1 MALYRNIHLSFW
13 QDTKVTDDFTPEDRY
28 FYLYLLT
35 NPHTNLCGCYE
46 ISIKQ
51 MANEMG
57 YDSKKVGKLIDR
69 FSFIHNLIRYARSE
83 RELLIFHWSKY
94 NWTSSEKFRKPLLQ
108 EIQNVKTDDFREY
121 LLKLFDGENAKY
133 GIDTVY
139 GKEEY
144 GINTNCMDTTDTV
157 TDTDSIT
164 DTVSDSE
171 AVTDKS
177 KLPEIKEIVQ
187 YLNDKCGT
195 RYRYQ
200 TKGTQEHINARLKEG
215 YTVED
220 FKTVIDKK
228 FEEWHGTDMEKF
240 LRPETL
246 FAGKFESYLN
256 QKIVKKTYQSQTA
269 QMLDGFYDQ
278 TAEWVRKME
287 QEEQA
292 NDC

>member
-13 QDTKVTDDFTPEDRY
+13 NDTKVTDDFTPEDRY
-28 FYLYLLT
+28 FYLYILT

-57 YDSKKVGKLIDR
+57 YDAKKVVKLIDR
-69 FSFIHNLIRYARSE
+69 FSFTHNLIRYAQNE

-121 LLKLFDGENAKY
+121 LFKLFDGENVKY
-133 GIDTVY
+133 GIDTVFV
-139 GKEEY
+139 KEEY
-144 GINTNCMDTTDTV
+144 GINTNCMDTTDT
-157 TDTDSIT
+157 DSITDSIT

-171 AVTDKS
+171 SDTDKS
-177 KLPEIKEIVQ
+177 KLTEIKDIVQ
-187 YLNDKCGT
+187 YLNDRCGT

-215 YTVED
+215 YTVDD

-228 FEEWHGTDMEKF
+228 FEEWYGTDMEKF

>member
-51 MANEMG
+51 MVNEMG

-121 LLKLFDGENAKY
+121 LLKLFDGENVKY
-133 GIDTVY
+133 GMDTVSE
-139 GKEEY
+139 KEEY
-144 GINTNCMDTTDTV
+144 GINTNCIDTTDT
-157 TDTDSIT
+157 DTIT
-164 DTVSDSE
+164 DTVSGSE
-171 AVTDKS
+171 ADTDKS
-177 KLPEIKEIVQ
+177 KPTEIKEIVQ

-215 YTVED
+215 YTVDD

>member
-57 YDSKKVGKLIDR
+57 YDAKKVIKLIER
-69 FSFIHNLIRYARSE
+69 FSFTHNLIRYARSE

-108 EIQNVKTDDFREY
+108 EIQNVKTYDFREY
-121 LLKLFDGENAKY
+121 LLKLFDGENVKY

-139 GKEEY
+139 GKEEC
-144 GINTNCMDTTDTV
+144 GINTNCMDI
-157 TDTDSIT
+157 TDTDTIT
-164 DTVSDSE
+164 DTVSGSE
-171 AVTDKS
+171 ADTDKS
-177 KLPEIKEIVQ
+177 KPTEIKEIVQ

-215 YTVED
+215 YTVDD

>member
-28 FYLYLLT
+28 FYLYILT

-46 ISIKQ
+46 ISVKQ

-57 YDSKKVGKLIDR
+57 YDVKKVGKLVER
-69 FSFIHNLIRYARSE
+69 FSSIHNLIRYAQNE

-108 EIQNVKTDDFREY
+108 EIQNIKTDDFREY
-121 LLKLFDGENAKY
+121 LSKLFNGENVK
-133 GIDTVY
+133 
-139 GKEEY
+139 Y
-144 GINTNCMDTTDTV
+144 GINTVSGKEKYGIYTNCIDTTDTV
-157 TDTDSIT
+157 TVTDSIT

-171 AVTDKS
+171 ADAGKS
-177 KLPEIKEIVQ
+177 RLTEIKEIVQ
-187 YLNDKCGT
+187 YLNDRCGT

-200 TKGTQEHINARLKEG
+200 TKGTKEHINARLKEG
-215 YTVED
+215 YTVDD
-220 FKTVIDKK
+220 FKLVIDKK
-228 FEEWHGTDMEKF
+228 FEEWNGTDMEKF

-256 QKIVKKTYQSQTA
+256 QKNSKKQEKNVF
-269 QMLDGFYDQ
+269 D
-278 TAEWVRKME
+278 EWGN
-287 QEEQA
+287 A
-292 NDC
+292 

>member
-57 YDSKKVGKLIDR
+57 YDVKKVDKLIER
-69 FSFIHNLIRYARSE
+69 FSSIHNLIRYSQSE

-108 EIQNVKTDDFREY
+108 EIQNVKTDSFREY
-121 LLKLFDGENAKY
+121 LLKMFNGENVKY
-133 GIDTVY
+133 GIDTVSR
-139 GKEEY
+139 KEEY
-144 GINTNCMDTTDTV
+144 GMDTTDTITDTV
-157 TDTDSIT
+157 ADTDSIT
-164 DTVSDSE
+164 DTVSD
-171 AVTDKS
+171 ADNGRLT
-177 KLPEIKEIVQ
+177 EIKEIVQ
-187 YLNDKCGT
+187 YLNDRCGT

-200 TKGTQEHINARLKEG
+200 TKGTREHINARLKEG
-215 YTVED
+215 YTVDD
-220 FKTVIDKK
+220 FKAVIDKK

-256 QKIVKKTYQSQTA
+256 QKIVKKKYQSQAA
-269 QMLDGFYDQ
+269 QMLDSFYGQ
-278 TAEWVRKME
+278 TAEWVKKME
-287 QEEQA
+287 QEEQES
-292 NDC
+292 DG

>member
-57 YDSKKVGKLIDR
+57 YDAKKVGKLIDR
-69 FSFIHNLIRYARSE
+69 FSFTHNLIRYARSE

-108 EIQNVKTDDFREY
+108 EIQNIKTDDFREY
-121 LLKLFDGENAKY
+121 LLKLFDGENVKY
-133 GIDTVY
+133 GIDTVS

-144 GINTNCMDTTDTV
+144 GINTNCMDTTDT
-157 TDTDSIT
+157 DSIT
-164 DTVSDSE
+164 DADNNI
-171 AVTDKS
+171 
-177 KLPEIKEIVQ
+177 LPEIKEIIQ
-187 YLNDKCGT
+187 YLNDVCGT

-200 TKGTQEHINARLKEG
+200 TKGTREHINARLKEG
-215 YTVED
+215 YTVDD
-220 FKTVIDKK
+220 FKMVIDKK
-228 FEEWHGTDMEKF
+228 FEEWYGTDMEKF

-256 QKIVKKTYQSQTA
+256 QKIVKKNYHSQTA
-269 QMLDGFYDQ
+269 QMLDSFYDQ

>member
-57 YDSKKVGKLIDR
+57 YDAKKVGKLIDR
-69 FSFIHNLIRYARSE
+69 FSFTHNLIRYARSE

-108 EIQNVKTDDFREY
+108 EIQNVKTDCFREY
-121 LLKLFDGENAKY
+121 LLKLFDGENVKY
-133 GIDTVY
+133 GIDTVS

-157 TDTDSIT
+157 TVTDSIT

-171 AVTDKS
+171 ADADKS
-177 KLPEIKEIVQ
+177 RLPEIKEIVQ
-187 YLNDKCGT
+187 YLNDRCGT

-215 YTVED
+215 YTVDD
-220 FKTVIDKK
+220 FKMVIDKK
-228 FEEWHGTDMEKF
+228 FEEWNGTDMEKF

>member
-1 MALYRNIHLSFW
+1 MAIYRNIHLSFW

-46 ISIKQ
+46 ISVKQ

-57 YDSKKVGKLIDR
+57 YDVKKVNKLIDR
-69 FSFIHNLIRYARSE
+69 FSYFHNLIRYSQTG

-121 LLKLFDGENAKY
+121 LLKLFNGENVKY
-133 GIDTVY
+133 GIDTVS
-139 GKEEY
+139 GKEKY

-164 DTVSDSE
+164 GTVSDSE
-171 AVTDKS
+171 ADTDRS
-177 KLPEIKEIVQ
+177 RLPEIKEIIQ
-187 YLNDKCGT
+187 YLNDRCGT

-215 YTVED
+215 YTVDD
-220 FKTVIDKK
+220 FKIVIDKK

-256 QKIVKKTYQSQTA
+256 QKIVKKNYHSQTA
-269 QMLDGFYDQ
+269 QMLDSFYDQ
-278 TAEWVRKME
+278 TAEWVKKME
-287 QEEQA
+287 QEEQE
-292 NDC
+292 NDS

>member
-57 YDSKKVGKLIDR
+57 YDVKKVDKLIER
-69 FSFIHNLIRYARSE
+69 FSSIHNLIRYSQSE

-108 EIQNVKTDDFREY
+108 EIQNVKTDSFREY
-121 LLKLFDGENAKY
+121 LLKMFNGENVKY
-133 GIDTVY
+133 GIDTVSR
-139 GKEEY
+139 KEEY
-144 GINTNCMDTTDTV
+144 GMDTTDTITDTVTDTV

-164 DTVSDSE
+164 DTVSD
-171 AVTDKS
+171 ADNGRLT
-177 KLPEIKEIVQ
+177 EIKEIVQ
-187 YLNDKCGT
+187 YLNDRCGT

-200 TKGTQEHINARLKEG
+200 TKGTREHINARLKEG
-215 YTVED
+215 YTVDD
-220 FKTVIDKK
+220 FKAVIDKK

-256 QKIVKKTYQSQTA
+256 QKIVKKKYQSQAA
-269 QMLDGFYDQ
+269 QMLDSFYDQ
-278 TAEWVRKME
+278 TAEWVKKME
-287 QEEQA
+287 QEEQES
-292 NDC
+292 DG

>member
-57 YDSKKVGKLIDR
+57 YDVKKVIKLIER
-69 FSFIHNLIRYARSE
+69 FSSIHNLIRYSQSG

-121 LLKLFDGENAKY
+121 LLKLFDGENVKY
-133 GIDTVY
+133 GMDTVSE
-139 GKEEY
+139 KEEY
-144 GINTNCMDTTDTV
+144 GMDT

-164 DTVSDSE
+164 DADNNI
-171 AVTDKS
+171 
-177 KLPEIKEIVQ
+177 LPEIKEIIQ
-187 YLNDKCGT
+187 YLNDVCGT

-215 YTVED
+215 YTVDD
-220 FKTVIDKK
+220 FKMVIDKK

>member
-57 YDSKKVGKLIDR
+57 YDAKKVGKLIDR
-69 FSFIHNLIRYARSE
+69 FSFTHNLIRYARSE

-108 EIQNVKTDDFREY
+108 EIQNIKTDDFREY
-121 LLKLFDGENAKY
+121 LLKLFDGENVKY
-133 GIDTVY
+133 GIDTVS

-144 GINTNCMDTTDTV
+144 GINTNCMDTTDT
-157 TDTDSIT
+157 DSIT
-164 DTVSDSE
+164 DADNNI
-171 AVTDKS
+171 
-177 KLPEIKEIVQ
+177 LPEIKEIIQ
-187 YLNDKCGT
+187 YLNDVCGT

-215 YTVED
+215 YTVDD
-220 FKTVIDKK
+220 FKMVIDKK

-256 QKIVKKTYQSQTA
+256 QKITKKTYQSQTA

>member
-46 ISIKQ
+46 ISVKQ

-57 YDSKKVGKLIDR
+57 YDVKKVNKLIDR
-69 FSFIHNLIRYARSE
+69 FSSFHNLIRYSQNV

-108 EIQNVKTDDFREY
+108 EIQNVKTDSFREY
-121 LLKLFDGENAKY
+121 LSKLFNGENVKY
-133 GIDTVY
+133 GIDTVS
-139 GKEEY
+139 GKEKY
-144 GINTNCMDTTDTV
+144 GIYTNCIDTTDTV
-157 TDTDSIT
+157 TVTDSIT

-171 AVTDKS
+171 ADADNSRLT
-177 KLPEIKEIVQ
+177 EIKEIVQ
-187 YLNDKCGT
+187 YLNDRCGT

-200 TKGTQEHINARLKEG
+200 TKGTKEHINARLKEG
-215 YTVED
+215 YTVDD
-220 FKTVIDKK
+220 FKLVIDKK
-228 FEEWHGTDMEKF
+228 FEEWNGTDMEKF

-256 QKIVKKTYQSQTA
+256 QKVTRNHNTNVTNVF
-269 QMLDGFYDQ
+269 D
-278 TAEWVRKME
+278 EWRN
-287 QEEQA
+287 A
-292 NDC
+292 

>member
-57 YDSKKVGKLIDR
+57 YDAKKVGKLIDR
-69 FSFIHNLIRYARSE
+69 FSFTHNLIRYARSE

-121 LLKLFDGENAKY
+121 LLKLFDGENVKY
-133 GIDTVY
+133 GIDTVSE
-139 GKEEY
+139 KEEY
-144 GINTNCMDTTDTV
+144 GMDT

-164 DTVSDSE
+164 DADNNI
-171 AVTDKS
+171 
-177 KLPEIKEIVQ
+177 LPEIKEIIQ
-187 YLNDKCGT
+187 YLNDVCGT

-215 YTVED
+215 YTVDD
-220 FKTVIDKK
+220 FKMVIDKK

-256 QKIVKKTYQSQTA
+256 QKISTK
-269 QMLDGFYDQ
+269 
-278 TAEWVRKME
+278 
-287 QEEQA
+287 QEESVFDDWRNA
-292 NDC
+292 

>member
-57 YDSKKVGKLIDR
+57 YDVKKVDKLIER
-69 FSFIHNLIRYARSE
+69 FSSIHNLIRYSQSE

-108 EIQNVKTDDFREY
+108 EIQNVKTDSFREY
-121 LLKLFDGENAKY
+121 LLKMFNGENVKY
-133 GIDTVY
+133 GIDTVSR
-139 GKEEY
+139 KEEY
-144 GINTNCMDTTDTV
+144 GMDTTDTITDTVTDTV

-164 DTVSDSE
+164 DTVSD
-171 AVTDKS
+171 ADNGRLT
-177 KLPEIKEIVQ
+177 EIKEIVQ
-187 YLNDKCGT
+187 YLNDRCGT

-200 TKGTQEHINARLKEG
+200 TKGTREHINARLKEG
-215 YTVED
+215 YTVDD
-220 FKTVIDKK
+220 FKAVIDKK

-246 FAGKFESYLN
+246 FAGKFESYRN
-256 QKIVKKTYQSQTA
+256 QKNVEKKCQSQAA
-269 QMLDGFYDQ
+269 QMLDSFYDQ
-278 TAEWVRKME
+278 TAEWVKKME
-287 QEEQA
+287 QEEQES
-292 NDC
+292 DG

>member
-57 YDSKKVGKLIDR
+57 YDAKKVGKLIER
-69 FSFIHNLIRYARSE
+69 FSFTHNLIRYARIE

-121 LLKLFDGENAKY
+121 LLKLFDGENVKY
-133 GIDTVY
+133 GMDTVS

-144 GINTNCMDTTDTV
+144 GIDTTDAV
-157 TDTDSIT
+157 SDTDA
-164 DTVSDSE
+164 DNNR
-171 AVTDKS
+171 
-177 KLPEIKEIVQ
+177 LPEIKEIIQ
-187 YLNDKCGT
+187 YLNDLLGT

-215 YTVED
+215 YTVDD
-220 FKTVIDKK
+220 FKLVIDKK

-256 QKIVKKTYQSQTA
+256 QKISTK
-269 QMLDGFYDQ
+269 
-278 TAEWVRKME
+278 
-287 QEEQA
+287 QEESVFDEWRNA
-292 NDC
+292 

>member
-57 YDSKKVGKLIDR
+57 YDARKVGKLIER
-69 FSFIHNLIRYARSE
+69 FSSIHNLIRYSQSG

-121 LLKLFDGENAKY
+121 LLKLFDGENVKY

-157 TDTDSIT
+157 TVTDSIT
-164 DTVSDSE
+164 GTVSDSE
-171 AVTDKS
+171 ADTDRS
-177 KLPEIKEIVQ
+177 RLPEIKEIIQ
-187 YLNDKCGT
+187 YLNDRCGT

-215 YTVED
+215 YTVDD

-256 QKIVKKTYQSQTA
+256 QKIVKKNYQSQTA
-269 QMLDGFYDQ
+269 QMLDSFYDQ

-287 QEEQA
+287 QEEQY
-292 NDC
+292 NEC

>member
-46 ISIKQ
+46 ISTKQ

-57 YDSKKVGKLIDR
+57 YDAKKVSKLVER
-69 FSFIHNLIRYARSE
+69 FSSIHNLIRYSQTE
-83 RELLIFHWSKY
+83 REILIFHWSKY

-108 EIQNVKTDDFREY
+108 EIQNVKTDRFREY
-121 LLKLFDGENAKY
+121 LLKLFDGENVKY
-133 GIDTVY
+133 GIDTVSA
-139 GKEEY
+139 KEEY

-164 DTVSDSE
+164 GTVSDSE
-171 AVTDKS
+171 ADTDRS
-177 KLPEIKEIVQ
+177 RLPEIKEIIQ
-187 YLNDKCGT
+187 YLNDRCGT

-215 YTVED
+215 YTVDD
-220 FKTVIDKK
+220 FKIVIDKK

-256 QKIVKKTYQSQTA
+256 QKISKS
-269 QMLDGFYDQ
+269 
-278 TAEWVRKME
+278 
-287 QEEQA
+287 QEESVFDEWRNA
-292 NDC
+292 

>member
-57 YDSKKVGKLIDR
+57 YDAKKVGKLIDR
-69 FSFIHNLIRYARSE
+69 FSFTHNLIRYARSE

-121 LLKLFDGENAKY
+121 LLKLFDGENVKY
-133 GIDTVY
+133 GMDTVY
-139 GKEEY
+139 GKEKY
-144 GINTNCMDTTDTV
+144 RINTDCMDT

-164 DTVSDSE
+164 DADNNI
-171 AVTDKS
+171 
-177 KLPEIKEIVQ
+177 LPEIKEIIQ
-187 YLNDKCGT
+187 YLNDVCGT

-215 YTVED
+215 YTVDD
-220 FKTVIDKK
+220 FKMVIDKK
-228 FEEWHGTDMEKF
+228 FEEWNGTDMEKF

>member
-51 MANEMG
+51 MVNEMG

-121 LLKLFDGENAKY
+121 LLKLFDGENVKY

-139 GKEEY
+139 GKEEC
-144 GINTNCMDTTDTV
+144 GINTNCMDTTDT
-157 TDTDSIT
+157 DSIT
-164 DTVSDSE
+164 DADNNI
-171 AVTDKS
+171 
-177 KLPEIKEIVQ
+177 LPEIKEIIQ
-187 YLNDKCGT
+187 YLNDVCGT

-215 YTVED
+215 YTVDD
-220 FKTVIDKK
+220 FKMVIDKK

>member
-57 YDSKKVGKLIDR
+57 YDAKKVGKLIDR
-69 FSFIHNLIRYARSE
+69 FSFTHNLIRYARSE

-133 GIDTVY
+133 GMDTVS

-144 GINTNCMDTTDTV
+144 GINTNCMDTTDT
-157 TDTDSIT
+157 DSIT
-164 DTVSDSE
+164 DSDNNI
-171 AVTDKS
+171 
-177 KLPEIKEIVQ
+177 LPEIKEIIQ
-187 YLNDKCGT
+187 YLNDVCGT

-215 YTVED
+215 YTVDD
-220 FKTVIDKK
+220 FKMVIDKK

-287 QEEQA
+287 EEEQA

>member
-57 YDSKKVGKLIDR
+57 YDVKKVDKLIER
-69 FSFIHNLIRYARSE
+69 FSSIHNLIRYSQSR

-108 EIQNVKTDDFREY
+108 EIQNVKTEGFREY
-121 LLKLFDGENAKY
+121 LLKLFNGENAKY
-133 GIDTVY
+133 GIDTVSR
-139 GKEEY
+139 KEKY
-144 GINTNCMDTTDTV
+144 RINTDCMDTTDTV
-157 TDTDSIT
+157 TVTDTIT

-171 AVTDKS
+171 ADTDKS
-177 KLPEIKEIVQ
+177 KLTEIKEIVQ

-195 RYRYQ
+195 RYRCQ
-200 TKGTQEHINARLKEG
+200 TKGTREHINARLKEG

-256 QKIVKKTYQSQTA
+256 QKSTRNHKTNETNVF
-269 QMLDGFYDQ
+269 D
-278 TAEWVRKME
+278 EWRN
-287 QEEQA
+287 A
-292 NDC
+292 

>member
-51 MANEMG
+51 MTNEMG
-57 YDSKKVGKLIDR
+57 YDVKKVGKLIDR
-69 FSFIHNLIRYARSE
+69 FSFTHNLIRYARSE

-108 EIQNVKTDDFREY
+108 EIQNVKTDSFREY
-121 LLKLFDGENAKY
+121 LLKLFDGENVKY
-133 GIDTVY
+133 GIDTVSA
-139 GKEEY
+139 KEEY

-157 TDTDSIT
+157 YVTDTDNNI
-164 DTVSDSE
+164 
-171 AVTDKS
+171 
-177 KLPEIKEIVQ
+177 LPEIKEIIQ
-187 YLNDKCGT
+187 YLNDVCGT

-215 YTVED
+215 YTVDD

-228 FEEWHGTDMEKF
+228 FEEWNGTDMEKF

-269 QMLDGFYDQ
+269 QMLDSFYDQ
-278 TAEWVRKME
+278 TAEWARKME
-287 QEEQA
+287 QEGQA

>member
-57 YDSKKVGKLIDR
+57 YDVKKVDKLIER
-69 FSFIHNLIRYARSE
+69 FSSIHNLIRYSQSE

-108 EIQNVKTDDFREY
+108 EIQNVKTDSFREY
-121 LLKLFDGENAKY
+121 LLKMFNGENAKY
-133 GIDTVY
+133 GIDTVS

-144 GINTNCMDTTDTV
+144 GMDTTDTITDTV
-157 TDTDSIT
+157 TDT
-164 DTVSDSE
+164 VSD
-171 AVTDKS
+171 ADNGRLT
-177 KLPEIKEIVQ
+177 EIKEIVQ
-187 YLNDKCGT
+187 YLNDRCGT

-200 TKGTQEHINARLKEG
+200 TKGTREHINARLKEG
-215 YTVED
+215 YTVDD
-220 FKTVIDKK
+220 FKAVIDKK

-256 QKIVKKTYQSQTA
+256 QKIVKKKYQSQAA
-269 QMLDGFYDQ
+269 QMLDSFYDQ
-278 TAEWVRKME
+278 TAEWVKKME
-287 QEEQA
+287 QEEQES
-292 NDC
+292 DG

>member
-57 YDSKKVGKLIDR
+57 YDAKKVGKLIDR
-69 FSFIHNLIRYARSE
+69 FSFTHNLIRYARSE

-133 GIDTVY
+133 GMDTVS

-144 GINTNCMDTTDTV
+144 GINTNCMDTTDT
-157 TDTDSIT
+157 DSIT
-164 DTVSDSE
+164 DADNNI
-171 AVTDKS
+171 
-177 KLPEIKEIVQ
+177 LPEIKEIIQ
-187 YLNDKCGT
+187 YLNDVCGT

-215 YTVED
+215 YTVDD
-220 FKTVIDKK
+220 FKMVIDKK

>member
-57 YDSKKVGKLIDR
+57 YDAKKVGKLIER
-69 FSFIHNLIRYARSE
+69 FSSIHNLIRYSQSG

-94 NWTSSEKFRKPLLQ
+94 NWTSSEKFRKPLFQ

-121 LLKLFDGENAKY
+121 LLKLFDGENVKY
-133 GIDTVY
+133 GIDTVS

-144 GINTNCMDTTDTV
+144 GINTNCMDTTDA
-157 TDTDSIT
+157 DSITDSIT

-171 AVTDKS
+171 SDTDKS
-177 KLPEIKEIVQ
+177 KLTEIKEIVQ

-215 YTVED
+215 YTVDD
-220 FKTVIDKK
+220 FKMVIDKK

-269 QMLDGFYDQ
+269 QMLDGFYEQ

>member
-46 ISIKQ
+46 ISAKQ

-57 YDSKKVGKLIDR
+57 YDVKKVNKLIDR
-69 FSFIHNLIRYARSE
+69 FSYSHNLIRYSQTG

-121 LLKLFDGENAKY
+121 LLKLFNGENVKY
-133 GIDTVY
+133 GIDTVS

-144 GINTNCMDTTDTV
+144 SINTNCMDTTDTV
-157 TDTDSIT
+157 TVTDSIT
-164 DTVSDSE
+164 GTVSDSE
-171 AVTDKS
+171 ADTDRS
-177 KLPEIKEIVQ
+177 RLPEIKEIIQ
-187 YLNDKCGT
+187 YLNDRCGT

-200 TKGTQEHINARLKEG
+200 TKGTQEHIMSRLKEG
-215 YTVED
+215 YTVDD
-220 FKTVIDKK
+220 FKMVIDKK

-256 QKIVKKTYQSQTA
+256 QKIVKKNYHSQTA
-269 QMLDGFYDQ
+269 QMLDSFYDQ

-287 QEEQA
+287 QEEQY
-292 NDC
+292 NEC

>member
-57 YDSKKVGKLIDR
+57 YDAKKVGKLIDR
-69 FSFIHNLIRYARSE
+69 FSFTHNLIRYAQNE

-121 LLKLFDGENAKY
+121 LFKLFDGENAKY
-133 GIDTVY
+133 GIDTVFA
-139 GKEEY
+139 KEEY
-144 GINTNCMDTTDTV
+144 GINTNCMDTTDT
-157 TDTDSIT
+157 DSIT
-164 DTVSDSE
+164 DTDSE
-171 AVTDKS
+171 TDADNS
-177 KLPEIKEIVQ
+177 ILPEIKEIIQ
-187 YLNDKCGT
+187 YLNDICGT

-215 YTVED
+215 YTVDD
-220 FKTVIDKK
+220 FKAVIDKK
-228 FEEWHGTDMEKF
+228 FDEWHGTDMEKF

-256 QKIVKKTYQSQTA
+256 QKISTK
-269 QMLDGFYDQ
+269 
-278 TAEWVRKME
+278 
-287 QEEQA
+287 QEESVFDEWRNA
-292 NDC
+292 

>member
-46 ISIKQ
+46 ISVKQ

-57 YDSKKVGKLIDR
+57 YDAKKVGKLIDR
-69 FSFIHNLIRYARSE
+69 FSFTHNLIRYARSE

-121 LLKLFDGENAKY
+121 LLKLFDGENVKY
-133 GIDTVY
+133 GMDTVSE
-139 GKEEY
+139 KEEY
-144 GINTNCMDTTDTV
+144 GINTNCIDT

-164 DTVSDSE
+164 DADNNI
-171 AVTDKS
+171 
-177 KLPEIKEIVQ
+177 LPEIKEIIQ
-187 YLNDKCGT
+187 YLNDVCGT

-215 YTVED
+215 YTVDD
-220 FKTVIDKK
+220 FKMVIDKK

>member
-57 YDSKKVGKLIDR
+57 YDAKKVGKLIDR
-69 FSFIHNLIRYARSE
+69 FSFTHNLIRYARSE

-121 LLKLFDGENAKY
+121 LLKLFDGENVKY
-133 GIDTVY
+133 GMDTVSE
-139 GKEEY
+139 KEEY
-144 GINTNCMDTTDTV
+144 GINTNCIDT

-164 DTVSDSE
+164 DADNNI
-171 AVTDKS
+171 
-177 KLPEIKEIVQ
+177 LPEIKEIIQ
-187 YLNDKCGT
+187 YLNDVCGT

-215 YTVED
+215 YTVDD
-220 FKTVIDKK
+220 FKMVIDKK

>member
-57 YDSKKVGKLIDR
+57 YDVKKVIKLIER
-69 FSFIHNLIRYARSE
+69 FSSIHNLIRYSKTG

-108 EIQNVKTDDFREY
+108 EIQNVKTEGFREY
-121 LLKLFDGENAKY
+121 LLKLFNGENAKY
-133 GIDTVY
+133 GIDTVSR
-139 GKEEY
+139 KEKY
-144 GINTNCMDTTDTV
+144 RINTDCMDTTDTV

-164 DTVSDSE
+164 DTVSDAE
-171 AVTDKS
+171 ADIDKS
-177 KLPEIKEIVQ
+177 KLTEIKEIVQ

-200 TKGTQEHINARLKEG
+200 TRGTREHINARLKEG
-215 YTVED
+215 YTVDD

-256 QKIVKKTYQSQTA
+256 QKSTRNHKTNETNVF
-269 QMLDGFYDQ
+269 D
-278 TAEWVRKME
+278 EWRN
-287 QEEQA
+287 A
-292 NDC
+292 

>member
-57 YDSKKVGKLIDR
+57 YDARKVGKLIER
-69 FSFIHNLIRYARSE
+69 FSSIHNLIRYSQSG

-121 LLKLFDGENAKY
+121 LLKLFDGENVKY
-133 GIDTVY
+133 GMDTVSE
-139 GKEEY
+139 KEEY
-144 GINTNCMDTTDTV
+144 GINTNCIDT

-164 DTVSDSE
+164 DADNNI
-171 AVTDKS
+171 
-177 KLPEIKEIVQ
+177 LPEIKEIIQ
-187 YLNDKCGT
+187 YLNDVCGT

-215 YTVED
+215 YTVDD
-220 FKTVIDKK
+220 FKMVIDKK
-228 FEEWHGTDMEKF
+228 FEEWNGTDMEKF

>member
-57 YDSKKVGKLIDR
+57 YDAKKVGKLIDR

-121 LLKLFDGENAKY
+121 LLKLFDGENVKY
-133 GIDTVY
+133 GIDTVS
-139 GKEEY
+139 GKGEY

-157 TDTDSIT
+157 TDTDTIT

-171 AVTDKS
+171 ADTDKS
-177 KLPEIKEIVQ
+177 KLTEIKEIVQ

-215 YTVED
+215 YTVDD

>member
-57 YDSKKVGKLIDR
+57 YDARKVGKLIER
-69 FSFIHNLIRYARSE
+69 FSSIHNLIRYSQSG

-121 LLKLFDGENAKY
+121 LLKLFDGENVKY
-133 GIDTVY
+133 SIDTVS
-139 GKEEY
+139 GREEY
-144 GINTNCMDTTDTV
+144 GINTKCMDT

-164 DTVSDSE
+164 DADNNI
-171 AVTDKS
+171 
-177 KLPEIKEIVQ
+177 LPEIKEIIQ
-187 YLNDKCGT
+187 YLNDVCGT

-215 YTVED
+215 YTVDD
-220 FKTVIDKK
+220 FKMVIDKK
-228 FEEWHGTDMEKF
+228 FEEWNGTDMEKF

>member
-57 YDSKKVGKLIDR
+57 YDAKKVGKLIDR
-69 FSFIHNLIRYARSE
+69 FSFTHNLIRYARSE

-108 EIQNVKTDDFREY
+108 EIQNIKTDDFREY
-121 LLKLFDGENAKY
+121 LLKLFDGENVKY
-133 GIDTVY
+133 GIDTVS
-139 GKEEY
+139 GKEKY
-144 GINTNCMDTTDTV
+144 GIYTNCIDT

-164 DTVSDSE
+164 DADNNI
-171 AVTDKS
+171 
-177 KLPEIKEIVQ
+177 LPEIKEIIQ
-187 YLNDKCGT
+187 YLNDVCGT

-215 YTVED
+215 YTVDD
-220 FKTVIDKK
+220 FKMVIDKK

-256 QKIVKKTYQSQTA
+256 QKTVRNHQTNA
-269 QMLDGFYDQ
+269 KNVFD
-278 TAEWVRKME
+278 EWRN
-287 QEEQA
+287 A
-292 NDC
+292 

>member
-57 YDSKKVGKLIDR
+57 YDAKKVRKLIDR
-69 FSFIHNLIRYARSE
+69 FSFTHNLIRYARSK

-121 LLKLFDGENAKY
+121 LLKLFDGENVKY
-133 GIDTVY
+133 GMDTVS

-144 GINTNCMDTTDTV
+144 GINTNCMDTTDT
-157 TDTDSIT
+157 DSIT
-164 DTVSDSE
+164 DTDNNI
-171 AVTDKS
+171 
-177 KLPEIKEIVQ
+177 LQEIKEIIQ
-187 YLNDKCGT
+187 YLNDVCGT

-200 TKGTQEHINARLKEG
+200 TKGTQEHINARIKEG
-215 YTVED
+215 YTVDD
-220 FKTVIDKK
+220 FKMVIDKK

-256 QKIVKKTYQSQTA
+256 QKISTK
-269 QMLDGFYDQ
+269 
-278 TAEWVRKME
+278 
-287 QEEQA
+287 QEESVFDEWRNA
-292 NDC
+292 

>member
-51 MANEMG
+51 IANEMG
-57 YDSKKVGKLIDR
+57 YDVKKVIKLIER
-69 FSFIHNLIRYARSE
+69 FSSIHNLIRYSKTG

-108 EIQNVKTDDFREY
+108 EIQNVKTDCFREY
-121 LLKLFDGENAKY
+121 LLKLFNGENSKY
-133 GIDTVY
+133 GIDTVSR
-139 GKEEY
+139 KEKY
-144 GINTNCMDTTDTV
+144 RINTDCMDTTDTV
-157 TDTDSIT
+157 TVTDTIT

-171 AVTDKS
+171 ADTDKS
-177 KLPEIKEIVQ
+177 KLTEIKEIVQ

-215 YTVED
+215 YTVDD
-220 FKTVIDKK
+220 FKTVIEKK
-228 FEEWHGTDMEKF
+228 FEEWRGTDMEKF

-256 QKIVKKTYQSQTA
+256 QKTTRNHKTNATNVF
-269 QMLDGFYDQ
+269 D
-278 TAEWVRKME
+278 EWRN
-287 QEEQA
+287 A
-292 NDC
+292 